1 MKYQQLLKEIK
12 IKKFSSVYLFT
23 GEEQYIADMMIQNI
37 IRAAIPEG
45 MEQLNVMTFSDKD
58 TDISEI
64 VGICRQL
71 PMMSSYRVVVVR
83 ESVGLLR
90 SSAKEGLSLFLN
102 YIEKPENKTILIIQE
117 KKPDKRKKIYK
128 QIMKNSVLVNFE
140 KLTFVEIEN
149 WIAMRLKRAGK
160 TIGTHALR
168 QAIERSRYIHSDHV
182 NVEMMDNWTAQLID
196 YAKEKS
202 SVSSGDVEAVIPK
215 AIDDNIFEMI
225 NAAVAGN
232 TGQALKML
240 DLFYHQG
247 ESPFG
252 VFGLLSSQIRTMT
265 EVEMLSEKRISPSQ
279 IASQVKR
286 PLFIVKKMS
295 ARSRQIGLN
304 QLIKLMMTL
313 ADLDLSMKTGKI
325 DPELATSLLIIKLSN
340 KKR

>member
-1 MKYQQLLKEIK
+1 MKYQQLIKEIK
-12 IKKFSSVYLFT
+12 IKKFSPLYLFT
-23 GEEQYIADMMIQNI
+23 GEEQYIADMMVQNL

-45 MEQLNVMTFSDKD
+45 MEQLNVMTFSEKE
-58 TDISEI
+58 TEVSEI

-71 PMMSSYRVVVVR
+71 PMMSPYRVVVVR
-83 ESVGLLR
+83 ESAGLLR
-90 SSAKEGLSLFLN
+90 GLSKESMALFSN
-102 YIEKPENKTILIIQE
+102 YIKKPENQTILIIQE
-117 KKPDKRKKIYK
+117 RKLDKRKKICK
-128 QIMKNSVLVNFE
+128 QLMQNSSVVDFE

-160 TIGTHALR
+160 TIGTQALR
-168 QAIERSRYIHSDHV
+168 QAIERSRYIQSDHV
-182 NVEMMDNWTAQLID
+182 NVEMMDHWTAQLID
-196 YAKEKS
+196 YAKEKKS
-202 SVSSGDVEAVIPK
+202 ISIRDVETVIPK

-225 NAAVAGN
+225 NAAIAGD
-232 TGQALKML
+232 TGQALTML

-265 EVEMLSEKRISPSQ
+265 EVAMLSERRISPSQ
-279 IASQVKR
+279 IASQIKR
-286 PLFIVKKMS
+286 PMFIVKKMS
-295 ARSRQIGLN
+295 MRSRQIGLPR
-304 QLIKLMMTL
+304 LKHLMMAL

>member
-1 MKYQQLLKEIK
+1 MKYQQLIKEIK
-12 IKKFSSVYLFT
+12 IKKFSPLYLFT
-23 GEEQYIADMMIQNI
+23 GEEQYIADMMVQNL

-45 MEQLNVMTFSDKD
+45 MEQLNVMTFSEKE
-58 TDISEI
+58 TEVSEI

-71 PMMSSYRVVVVR
+71 PMMSPYRVVVVR
-83 ESVGLLR
+83 EGAGLLR
-90 SSAKEGLSLFLN
+90 GLSKESMALFSN
-102 YIEKPENKTILIIQE
+102 YIKEPENQTILIIQE
-117 KKPDKRKKIYK
+117 RKLDKRKKICK
-128 QIMKNSVLVNFE
+128 QLMQNSSVVDFE

-160 TIGTHALR
+160 TIGTQALR
-168 QAIERSRYIHSDHV
+168 QAIERSRYIQSDHV
-182 NVEMMDNWTAQLID
+182 NVEMMDHWTAQLID
-196 YAKEKS
+196 YAKEKKTIS
-202 SVSSGDVEAVIPK
+202 IRDVETVIPK

-225 NAAVAGN
+225 NAAIAGD
-232 TGQALKML
+232 TGQALTML

-265 EVEMLSEKRISPSQ
+265 EVAMLSEGRISPSQ

-286 PLFIVKKMS
+286 PMFIVKKMS
-295 ARSRQIGLN
+295 MRSRQIGLPR
-304 QLIKLMMTL
+304 LKHLMMAL